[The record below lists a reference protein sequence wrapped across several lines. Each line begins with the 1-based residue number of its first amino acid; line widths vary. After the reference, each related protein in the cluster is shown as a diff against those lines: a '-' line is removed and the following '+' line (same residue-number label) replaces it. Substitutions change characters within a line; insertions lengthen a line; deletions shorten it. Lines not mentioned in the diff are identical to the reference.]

1 MSVHSRYPGGPLE
14 DQRQFFDELITEEW
28 PSYKSDAWD
37 YSRRFE
43 VSRLLRT
50 LRPER
55 ILDIGCG
62 CGFHDSEMAKFD
74 FVREVDAFDYSS
86 QSVLKA
92 DEAYPHPKVTRRVAD
107 IHSDPVEPVYDL
119 VVSFQVFEH
128 LPRPDAYFDYCLRAT
143 RPGGA
148 IAIVTPN
155 RARLDNR
162 IRQWRGEPPA
172 VLDNQHF
179 HEYTRAELQALGRRF
194 GLTPIDSF
202 GHGFQSLLYPQVTP
216 KDFRRV
222 ASLGAMLPAV
232 ASVIGVV
239 FQKPHAARA
248 AR

>member
-1 MSVHSRYPGGPLE
+1 MSVHSRYSGPLD

-28 PSYKSDAWD
+28 PSYTSEAWD
-37 YSRRFE
+37 FSRRSE
-43 VSRLLRT
+43 VSRLLRA
-50 LRPER
+50 LRPAR

-62 CGFHDSEMAKFD
+62 CGFHDVEMAKFD
-74 FVREVDAFDYSS
+74 FVSRVDAFDYSG

-92 DEAYPHPKVTRRVAD
+92 DDAYPHSKVFRRVAD
-107 IHSDPVEPVYDL
+107 ITTDQVDAIYDL

-128 LPRPDAYFDYCLRAT
+128 LPNPDAYLNYCLRAC

-155 RARLDNR
+155 RNRLDNR

-172 VLDNQHF
+172 VLDSQHF
-179 HEYTRAELQALGRRF
+179 REYTLPELQALGRSY

-202 GHGFQSLLYPQVTP
+202 GHGFQSLIYPRITP
-216 KDFRRV
+216 KDYRRLTR
-222 ASLGAMLPAV
+222 LGAALPAV

-239 FQKPHAARA
+239 FRA
-248 AR
+248 PPRGETTG